1 MEQNCTKSQSINS
14 KVPKVQND
22 TLKCTLEEMT
32 VMRLISDNPAI
43 TQKELVGV
51 TGKSIS
57 TVKRIMSSLQEK
69 GYVRRVNGKRYGKWE
84 ILFKI

>member
-1 MEQNCTKSQSINS
+1 MA
-14 KVPKVQND
+14 
-22 TLKCTLEEMT
+22 

-43 TQKELVGV
+43 TQKELAGA

-84 ILFKI
+84 VLNR